1 MGLQERQN
9 CCVCCA
15 CLRPSLALPLL
26 RPLLLQVHLMSFV
39 REEHAA
45 SHSSMPPTT
54 KFIKSHQDSYI
65 HTGHARRTPAPPAST
80 PPPPPRVP

>member
-45 SHSSMPPTT
+45 SSHSSMPPTT
-54 KFIKSHQDSYI
+54 NSSKAIRIHIFIQATHV
-65 HTGHARRTPAPPAST
+65 APPPHLHRRRRLPAFL
-80 PPPPPRVP
+80 